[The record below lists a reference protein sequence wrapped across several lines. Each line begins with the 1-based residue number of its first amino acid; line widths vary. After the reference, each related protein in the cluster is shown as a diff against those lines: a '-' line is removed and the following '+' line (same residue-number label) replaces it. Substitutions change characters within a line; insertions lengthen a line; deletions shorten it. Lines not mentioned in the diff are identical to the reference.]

1 MKPSNKGKELFSS
14 NSAEQYK
21 HHHRS
26 GGALTPTRG
35 VHGGR
40 VFEAARLLGRPWDEI
55 IDFSANINPLGQ
67 PRGLKEALFKSF
79 DTTLHYPE
87 VMAES
92 LAERLSDIFDLP
104 SDHFMSGAGSTPHL
118 HLLARSLGI
127 ARPVIIG
134 PAFAEYEAALTR
146 AGLKSQYVITRERE
160 DWLVTPETLDRLFKK
175 QPDAVFL
182 AHPANPTGRLVPY
195 DVLRELLDECTRRD
209 VWMII
214 DEAFIDF
221 TECGR
226 SLLPL
231 VEKHPRLIVLRSLTK
246 IFALPGLRL
255 AFLAA
260 HPRVLARLLP
270 LVEPWGLSSLAIC
283 AGHYCLAR
291 SGYQEAAAKGTKIFR
306 RHLVRELTELNI
318 GRIFPSEANFLLL
331 ELAEN
336 IEPREL
342 LNTLFHD
349 GILVRDASNF
359 NGLKPGFL
367 RLAVRPVPEI
377 TALIKSLKLFLN
389 GGE

>member
-1 MKPSNKGKELFSS
+1 MKPSNKVKERFSS
-14 NSAEQYK
+14 NSAESYEGR
-21 HHHRS
+21 HHS
-26 GGALTPTRG
+26 GGALPFRG
-35 VHGGR
+35 QIHGGR
-40 VFEAARLLGRPWDEI
+40 VFEAARQLGRPWNEI

-67 PRGLKEALFKSF
+67 PRGLKEVLFKNF

-92 LAERLSDIFDLP
+92 LAERLAEIFDLP
-104 SDHFMSGAGSTPHL
+104 PDHFLSGAGSTPHF
-118 HLLARSLGI
+118 HLLARSLGLT
-127 ARPVIIG
+127 RPVIIG
-134 PAFAEYEAALTR
+134 PAFAEYEGALTR
-146 AGLKSQYVITRERE
+146 AGLKARYVTTRERD
-160 DWLVTPETLDRLFKK
+160 DWVVTPETLDRLFKK

-182 AHPANPTGRLVPY
+182 AHPANPTGRLAPT
-195 DVLRELLDECTRRD
+195 DILNELLEECGRRN

-221 TECGR
+221 TENGR

-231 VEKHPRLIVLRSLTK
+231 VAKHPRLIVLRSLTK

-260 HPRVLARLLP
+260 HPKVMARLLP

-283 AGHYCLAR
+283 AGHYCLSR
-291 SGYQEAAAKGTKIFR
+291 HGVREATAKGTRIFR
-306 RHLVRELTELNI
+306 RHLIRELTELNI

-331 ELAEN
+331 KLREE

-342 LNTLFHD
+342 SSALFHE
-349 GILVRDASNF
+349 GILIRDASNF
-359 NGLKPGFL
+359 HGLRSGFV

-377 TALIKSLKLFLN
+377 TALIQSLKRFLN